1 MLYYK
6 NGRFRM
12 DSVSYELPED
22 VYIDTEFQSVIAT
35 GFEIVD
41 PEGCFRIHI
50 KGEHWDENSYEFF
63 EKIIFPFGYER
74 LGKIEPVEN
83 NGMHGHKLWYQDSK
97 FNYVEYRF
105 DLPKGGKH
113 ANISIMLKADNT
125 KITLSE
131 LENVPV
137 FVTLMNSL
145 RPE

>member
-12 DSVSYELPED
+12 DSVSYELPEG

-97 FNYVEYRF
+97 FNYAEYRF
-105 DLPKGGKH
+105 DLPSVGSMP
-113 ANISIMLKADNT
+113 ISPLY
-125 KITLSE
+125 
-131 LENVPV
+131 
-137 FVTLMNSL
+137 
-145 RPE
+145 

>member
-1 MLYYK
+1 MLYYD

-12 DSVSYELPED
+12 DSVSYELPD
-22 VYIDTEFQSVIAT
+22 GVYIDTEFQSVIAT

-41 PEGCFRIHI
+41 PDGKFRIHI

-63 EKIIFPFGYER
+63 EKVIFPFGYDR

-83 NGMHGHKLWYQDSK
+83 NGMKGHKLWYQDSRI
-97 FNYVEYRF
+97 NYIEYRF
-105 DLPKGGKH
+105 DLPQGGKH
-113 ANISIMLKADNT
+113 ANISIIIKADN
-125 KITLSE
+125 KNVSLSE
-131 LENVPV
+131 LENIPA